1 MCWKIK
7 ALLFMAIPFIWH
19 ILKRLLLY
27 FLLYC
32 CCYLTVAFNRM
43 DRQKAYI
50 WKKIF
55 LDFRWNSLLC
65 GLAWEIFYLVWPN
78 PFDIGTISM
87 LIRADVNNGKRSS
100 LKYPLASVYC
110 FVSRTIEHKL
120 NIYSWTFASNDC
132 YCVRGSL
139 KQPNESEIEKE
150 IWMIARFNAKVNIQ
164 LLKQITI

>member
-43 DRQKAYI
+43 DMDRQKAYI
-50 WKKIF
+50 WKIF

-78 PFDIGTISM
+78 PFDIGMISM
-87 LIRADVNNGKRSS
+87 LIQADVNNGKRSS

-120 NIYSWTFASNDC
+120 NIYSWTFASNGLLPC
-132 YCVRGSL
+132 ASVRAT
-139 KQPNESEIEKE
+139 KRQRDREREPEDDRTVQ
-150 IWMIARFNAKVNIQ
+150 W
-164 LLKQITI
+164 